1 MNEINNTPSLAGPLR
16 WAFVMSWGQRG
27 VSTVVTFVLAALLGP
42 HDFGLVAIAAVY
54 VAFMQVFLEQGI
66 GAAVIQRARLEPE
79 HLDSAFWM
87 NLVWGLLLTGVSIG
101 VAGPWAAL
109 NHLSELER
117 VIDVLSLLIPIS
129 ALTVVQQAV
138 LQREL
143 KFKKLALRSNIS
155 ALIGGACGIALGL
168 AGAGVWALV
177 AQQLVAAA
185 AALVLLWSVSHW
197 VPRARFSPRHA
208 RELLGFSVQALLGN
222 VAVFVNRRS
231 DALLMGIFFGPAAV
245 GLYRLADRL
254 VETVI
259 TLTTRPVQVVSFP
272 HFSRL
277 QSDPQALRGS
287 VRACM
292 RITLIT
298 TIPAMILL
306 AASSE
311 LVMSTLGP
319 AWVGAADPLKVLS
332 AVGIGKAFILFT
344 GPLLFAV
351 AKPHFRTVVV
361 WLLALVSAAALV
373 VVALFLRGHP
383 TSEQV
388 LGVALS
394 RSLVF
399 VGLFVPISLGLIWRV
414 SGVSPRSLVRLAPVP
429 VASGLAAG
437 GIVTL
442 IRVTG
447 VVAQLPSVLALLIV
461 GGLGAAAGFSVLLA
475 LEPRVRGEAR
485 ALWLGITRRP
495 LAPSDGS
502 LSETG

>member
-1 MNEINNTPSLAGPLR
+1 MKDRAPFRDALK
-16 WAFVMSWGQRG
+16 WAFFMNLGQRG

-54 VAFMQVFLEQGI
+54 VAFLQVFLEQGI
-66 GAAVIQRARLEPE
+66 GAAVIQRERLEPA

-87 NLVWGLLLTGVSIG
+87 NLLWGLLLTGLSIG
-101 VAGPWAAL
+101 LAGWWSAV
-109 NHLSELER
+109 NHLPELAR

-138 LQREL
+138 LQRDL
-143 KFKKLALRSNIS
+143 KFKKLAVRSNIS
-155 ALIGGACGIALGL
+155 AFLGGTCGVALGV

-177 AQQLVAAA
+177 AQQLITAAA
-185 AALVLLWSVSHW
+185 AHALLWSVSHW
-197 VPRARFSPRHA
+197 VPRARFSTQHA

-231 DALLMGIFFGPAAV
+231 DALLIGIFFGPAAV

-277 QSDPQALRGS
+277 QSDPPALRGS

-298 TIPAMILL
+298 TIPAMALL

-311 LVMSTLGP
+311 FVMSTLGP

-332 AVGIGKAFILFT
+332 AVGIGKALILFT

-351 AKPHFRTVVV
+351 AKPHFRTIVV
-361 WLLALVSAAALV
+361 WLLALVSTAALV
-373 VVALFLRGHP
+373 VVALLLRGHP

-394 RSLVF
+394 RALVF
-399 VGLFVPISLGLIWRV
+399 VGLFVPISLALIWRV
-414 SGVSPRSLVRLAPVP
+414 SGVTPRSLLSLAPVP
-429 VASGLAAG
+429 VASGLAAAG
-437 GIVTL
+437 VVAL
-442 IRVTG
+442 VRVTG
-447 VVAQLPSVLALLIV
+447 LVADLPAVLALLIV
-461 GGLGAAAGFSVLLA
+461 GGLGAAAGFSVLLV
-475 LEPRVRGEAR
+475 LEPRVRAEAR
-485 ALWLGITRRP
+485 ALLLVIMRRP
-495 LAPSDGS
+495 LAPPDGS
-502 LSETG
+502 VSETG